1 MFAQVTGELAVFEQ
15 GSGRWVAPAWAAGFP
30 NRLSS
35 LRISGGSLE
44 SATTMHCKVTDPWCT
59 ACRQKANFHNGSW
72 RFYWSQT
79 LKLSLVCF
87 LFAFVAVFRI
97 GGESEQVEK
106 RAVFVSMLLHCL
118 LNTVMMIIMNVCFFT
133 FRFTVL
139 SLSVTCHLFSAEML
153 RNLRRFTNATSSW
166 RSKTKPCRTPSVSWR
181 KGNFLLHIRENF
193 NTCRDSV
200 TKTSNFQCF
209 QAPCRRVWSLCR
221 LGGGPEKYP
230 GSEFTPRHQ
239 AEWVFPLFSLL
250 HCWIE
255 ANGSWTQWTKKNN
268 PTHLCSASPDA
279 WATYK
284 RRSNYSLI
292 NISVCSLMWHLI

>member
-15 GSGRWVAPAWAAGFP
+15 GSGGWAAPAWAAGLP

-59 ACRQKANFHNGSW
+59 ACRRKANFLNGSW

-79 LKLSLVCF
+79 LKWSLVCF

-97 GGESEQVEK
+97 GGKSEQVEK
-106 RAVFVSMLLHCL
+106 RAVFVSMLCHCL
-118 LNTVMMIIMNVCFFT
+118 LNTVMMMIMFCFFT

-139 SLSVTCHLFSAEML
+139 SLSVTCYLFSAEML
-153 RNLRRFTNATSSW
+153 RNLRRSTNATSSW

-181 KGNFLLHIRENF
+181 KGNFLLHVRENF

-209 QAPCRRVWSLCR
+209 QAPRRRVWSLCR

-230 GSEFTPRHQ
+230 GSAFALRHQ
-239 AEWVFPLFSLL
+239 AEWVFPLFSLF
-250 HCWIE
+250 HCQIE
-255 ANGSWTQWTKKNN
+255 ANGSSTKKR
-268 PTHLCSASPDA
+268 THLCSASPDA

-292 NISVCSLMWHLI
+292 NLSKL